1 MSNQKPELK
10 LREGR
15 VELSI
20 WKNKFTGEDGTEHDS
35 YMFSPNKLKQK
46 EDGSI
51 ERTSYFTRSD
61 LKNLNLLIN
70 EALDRQK
77 CIEYKMRIK
86 LRPEELVLEDYQFL
100 FSLFLSTLNFQD
112 LYYYKINNK
121 ETYDN
126 D

>member
-70 EALDRQK
+70 EALASGIVRLESTDVEPK
-77 CIEYKMRIK
+77 
-86 LRPEELVLEDYQFL
+86 PEEKDSDVPF
-100 FSLFLSTLNFQD
+100 
-112 LYYYKINNK
+112 
-121 ETYDN
+121 
-126 D
+126 